1 MLQGSLANGVV
12 QASIEVVEAEPD
24 DAAGDIEPHEVA
36 AGGGLDHDTA
46 VRLVLEQEP
55 LLVGFARAIV
65 GSRDVAEDI
74 FQDLVML
81 VMRKHASIPNQDAV
95 SGWTRRATR
104 FLALKRLQRMSRE
117 RPVMDEELVGLLERD
132 FSELGFDTVG
142 DQYLAA
148 LGRCRERLPAKSR
161 EILELRYEAD
171 LDCQQIADRL
181 KRPLNTVYVML
192 TRLHRSLE
200 ECIRSRLRSSD
211 A

>member
-1 MLQGSLANGVV
+1 MLQGILANGAAR
-12 QASIEVVEAEPD
+12 ASIEGVEAEPD
-24 DAAGDIEPHEVA
+24 DPSGDIEPSAVA
-36 AGGGLDHDTA
+36 AGEGLDHDTA
-46 VRLVLEQEP
+46 IRLVLEQEP
-55 LLVGFARAIV
+55 LLVGYARAIV

-95 SGWTRRATR
+95 AGWTRRATR

-117 RPVMDEELVGLLERD
+117 RAVMDEELVGLLERGWT
-132 FSELGFDTVG
+132 ELGFDSGG
-142 DQYLAA
+142 DTYIAA
-148 LGRCRERLPAKSR
+148 LGRCRARLPAKSQ
-161 EILELRYEAD
+161 EILQLRYEAD

-181 KRPLNTVYVML
+181 ARPLNTVYVML

-200 ECIRSRLRSSD
+200 ECIRSRLRSPD